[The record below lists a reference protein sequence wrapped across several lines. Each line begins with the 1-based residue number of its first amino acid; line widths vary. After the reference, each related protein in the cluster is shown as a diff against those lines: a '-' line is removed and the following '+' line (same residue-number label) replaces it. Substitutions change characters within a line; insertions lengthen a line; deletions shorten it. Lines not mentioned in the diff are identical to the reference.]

1 LIRVRRI
8 RPERIAVLVQAD
20 NFGDTVYASLS
31 KTMRA
36 LRPDAAPL
44 FRVGYQRNTVDVTD
58 AVAQV
63 RARNVQTDAVV
74 LLAITRPAAR
84 FIEQLSATNRGVQF
98 ITGSW
103 TNSAG
108 LAEEMKML
116 GTRSTS
122 GVVITQVV
130 PATDSSATAVLDFKS
145 AMARYNP
152 QEQGDSTALEGY
164 LMTNVLLEALRRA
177 GRDLDTE
184 RLVTMLEDIHGF
196 DLGIGAPISFSAT
209 EHQGS
214 HKVWGI
220 QLDGNGHYQPVDLE

>member
-1 LIRVRRI
+1 
-8 RPERIAVLVQAD
+8 
-20 NFGDTVYASLS
+20 
-31 KTMRA
+31 
-36 LRPDAAPL
+36 
-44 FRVGYQRNTVDVTD
+44 
-58 AVAQV
+58 
-63 RARNVQTDAVV
+63 

-84 FIEQLSATNRGVQF
+84 FIEQLSATNHGVQF

-103 TNSAG
+103 TSSAG

-116 GTRSTS
+116 GTRSAS

-130 PATDSSATAVLDFKS
+130 PASDSSATAVLEFKS
-145 AMARYNP
+145 AMAKYNP

-164 LMTNVLLEALRRA
+164 LMTNVLIEALERA

-184 RLVTMLEDIHGF
+184 RLVTTLEGIHGF
-196 DLGIGAPISFSAT
+196 GLGIGAPISFSAT

-220 QLDGNGHYQPVDLE
+220 RLDSNGYYQPVDLE